1 MFEGMTVCAR
11 AVVRGA
17 DVGDAAGRLAGELG
31 APALLLVFASYQVP
45 IRELAHALAGR
56 FPSTQVVGCTSSGE
70 IGGEPGV
77 SEGSIAALAFYAP
90 AVKAGVG
97 IARELRG
104 QSLTAS
110 RDAVTTAA
118 AALGRAPR
126 ELDPRRHVAITLF
139 DGRSSLA
146 EGFCLATAAT
156 APQIQFVGGACS
168 DLIGGA
174 PRTRTFVGE
183 QVIESGGVVAILET
197 DTPFHVIAWE
207 HLAPTPVKV
216 VVTAADPDQRLLT
229 ELDGQPALDRYRE
242 LVAGQ
247 GGTITDTESAAV
259 FPFARY
265 VEGKAY
271 VRSVYEIEGRALR
284 MASAVETGQI
294 LRLMRTGDLVGSTAR
309 ELERADSLVHGM
321 CALVAFSCVARHF
334 ESTRSGLVDGLAA
347 LYRRFPVVGFHTF
360 GEQLGATLVNHT
372 LTGLA
377 LGTRAG
383 SDHPVSASARTPDPY
398 GDGSPGG
405 GTRHG

>member
-1 MFEGMTVCAR
+1 MTVCAR
-11 AVVRGA
+11 AVVRGV
-17 DVGDAAGRLAGELG
+17 DERDAARRLAEELG
-31 APALLLVFASYQVP
+31 EPAMLLVFASYQVP
-45 IRELAHALAGR
+45 TRALATALAGR
-56 FPSTQVVGCTSSGE
+56 FPRTKVVGCTSSGE
-70 IGGEPGV
+70 IGGDGGV

-110 RDAVTTAA
+110 RDAVTDAA
-118 AALGRAPR
+118 VALRRTPR
-126 ELDPRRHVAITLF
+126 ELDPHRHVAITLF

-168 DLIGGA
+168 DLIGGE

-197 DTPFHVIAWE
+197 DAPFHVIAWE
-207 HLAPTPVKV
+207 HLVPTPVKV
-216 VVTAADPDQRLLT
+216 VVTGADPDQRLLT
-229 ELDGQPALDRYRE
+229 ELDGRPALERYRE
-242 LVAGQ
+242 LVEGQ
-247 GGTITDTESAAV
+247 GGTITDTQSAAV

-271 VRSVYEIEGRALR
+271 VRSVYDLEGPALR

-309 ELERADSLVHGM
+309 ELERADSLVNGM

-334 ESTRSGLVDGLAA
+334 EAARFGHVDGLAA

-377 LGTRAG
+377 LGTPG
-383 SDHPVSASARTPDPY
+383 ASR
-398 GDGSPGG
+398 DG
-405 GTRHG
+405 